1 MHSLQFGHSRFSA
14 PPSLPKT
21 RGFTLI
27 ELLVVIAIIA
37 VLIALL
43 LPAVQAAREAARRA
57 QCVNNMK
64 QLGLACH
71 NYNSSNNTFPSNL
84 YLHPYYS
91 TATYNW
97 NNSSWIVFLLP
108 HMEQQPLYN
117 AVNFSIMWGTNKIG
131 NWNTTVLGLQNMTV
145 RQSVINSLLCP
156 SDPSPPTDMTNA
168 DEISG
173 QLAAGTSYNGN
184 GGDFCLACAPTT
196 QTVQFCAAQGYNC
209 RGAQLGDPLTIVV
222 PPTTSTGSGIFWR
235 QDSGVPLQQIT
246 DGTSNT
252 FLTGEQIQMVT
263 QWNSWVEANQCVGS
277 TAVPLNYI
285 PPGVAIRQGPGSVV
299 LATGASDTGDWPS
312 WYSFRSMHPGGG
324 NFGMCDGSVK
334 YIKNSINMAT
344 YQALS
349 TRGMNEIV
357 GSDSY

>member
-1 MHSLQFGHSRFSA
+1 MHALRFGHSRPLA
-14 PPSLPKT
+14 PPALPRA

-71 NYNSSNNTFPSNL
+71 NYNSTNNTFPSNL

-131 NWNTTVLGLQNMTV
+131 NWSTTDVSD
-145 RQSVINSLLCP
+145 RSLL
-156 SDPSPPTDMTNA
+156 
-168 DEISG
+168 
-173 QLAAGTSYNGN
+173 
-184 GGDFCLACAPTT
+184 
-196 QTVQFCAAQGYNC
+196 
-209 RGAQLGDPLTIVV
+209 
-222 PPTTSTGSGIFWR
+222 
-235 QDSGVPLQQIT
+235 
-246 DGTSNT
+246 
-252 FLTGEQIQMVT
+252 
-263 QWNSWVEANQCVGS
+263 SWVF
-277 TAVPLNYI
+277 Y
-285 PPGVAIRQGPGSVV
+285 
-299 LATGASDTGDWPS
+299 ASP
-312 WYSFRSMHPGGG
+312 
-324 NFGMCDGSVK
+324 CK
-334 YIKNSINMAT
+334 I
-344 YQALS
+344 
-349 TRGMNEIV
+349 
-357 GSDSY
+357 